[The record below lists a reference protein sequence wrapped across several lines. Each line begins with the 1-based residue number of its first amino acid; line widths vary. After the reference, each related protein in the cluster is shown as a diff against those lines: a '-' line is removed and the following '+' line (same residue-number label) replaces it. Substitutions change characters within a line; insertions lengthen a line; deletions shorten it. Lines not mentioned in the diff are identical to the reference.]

1 MILYNITTK
10 VEHRSHAEWLKWM
23 QQAYIPQLM
32 DSGYFRDF
40 RLSRL
45 LGVDETEGLTYTLQ
59 LGLENMTTFRIYQ
72 EKEAFNHQK
81 MHDLRY
87 GEKAL
92 SFRSVMD
99 VVIEG
104 N

>member
-10 VEHRSHAEWLKWM
+10 VEHGIHAEWLKWM
-23 QQAYIPQLM
+23 QQAYIPVLM
-32 DSGYFRDF
+32 ESSYFRDF

-45 LGVDETEGLTYTLQ
+45 LGIDETDGLTYTLQ
-59 LGLENMTTFRIYQ
+59 LGLENMTTFRLYQ
-72 EKEAFNHQK
+72 EKQAFNHQK

-99 VVIEG
+99 VITEG